1 MWENK
6 AGGHLSFLKTILVNA
21 VCISKAYRRLGND
34 QNSVE
39 GFLGG
44 SAVKNPPA
52 IQETWVP
59 PPIQE
64 DPVCCG
70 ATKPVHTTTKPV
82 L

>member
-1 MWENK
+1 M
-6 AGGHLSFLKTILVNA
+6 
-21 VCISKAYRRLGND
+21 LGND

-52 IQETWVP
+52 IQEIWVP
-59 PPIQE
+59 LLIQE
-64 DPVCCG
+64 DPVCCRAPKPMHT
-70 ATKPVHTTTKPV
+70 ATKPV